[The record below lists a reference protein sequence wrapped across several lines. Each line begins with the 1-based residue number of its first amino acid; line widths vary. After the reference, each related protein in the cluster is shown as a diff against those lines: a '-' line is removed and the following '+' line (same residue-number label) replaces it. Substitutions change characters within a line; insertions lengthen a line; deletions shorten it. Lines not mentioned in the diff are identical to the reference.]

1 MRLYL
6 LGMSGAII
14 MSNQYASPFKRGN
27 QIADFLVFWAYA
39 IFAPSSVM
47 FPELCIDEVAVV

>member
-1 MRLYL
+1 
-6 LGMSGAII
+6 